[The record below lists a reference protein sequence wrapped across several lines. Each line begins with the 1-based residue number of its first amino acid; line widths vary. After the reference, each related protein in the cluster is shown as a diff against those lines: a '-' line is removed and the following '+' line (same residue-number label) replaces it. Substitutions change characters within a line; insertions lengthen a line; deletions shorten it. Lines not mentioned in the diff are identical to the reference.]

1 MGSKNLSMEPR
12 DRKVCGYL
20 CSGCMTLYLLPSLFR
35 LVDEFHSQLGG
46 HEVASDGVITDLD
59 YSSEK

>member
-1 MGSKNLSMEPR
+1 MYE
-12 DRKVCGYL
+12 
-20 CSGCMTLYLLPSLFR
+20 TLPLFR